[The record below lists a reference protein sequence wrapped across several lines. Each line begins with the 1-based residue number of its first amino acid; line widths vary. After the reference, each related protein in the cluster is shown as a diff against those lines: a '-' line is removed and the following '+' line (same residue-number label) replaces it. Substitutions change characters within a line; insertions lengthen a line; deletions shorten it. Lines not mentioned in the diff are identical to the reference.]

1 MRHFTRDRSPFRVR
15 LACVKH
21 AASVQSEP
29 ESNSPVQ
36 ICSKDLRWT
45 EIRISKFLPVR
56 YSLVNE
62 PRRFTRRE
70 AVVYAASF
78 SLSTSFF
85 SFRESFFRGP
95 SGQLVGARETYVSF
109 SNSRQELFLPSGKI
123 SFPVALSDVAG
134 SLART
139 TLCAFSTPPSSI
151 FPQKILRIC
160 SPLTDYS
167 INALK
172 RHKKM
177 FGIFFA
183 VFHFSSPLFAEK
195 NHTPLLEKASF
206 PLQKTILPFRP
217 ASYFLCHGTKG
228 HTEGRKIHRTQRPG
242 CDIESTACCPFPLRK
257 EERQKQA
264 VLLYLRYPQQEA
276 AVPAKNA
283 KGILP
288 GRQPDKGS
296 PAISSTGLY
305 PARPSRAVII
315 FSTS

>member
-62 PRRFTRRE
+62 PHRFTRRE

-85 SFRESFFRGP
+85 YFAKVFFAAP

-109 SNSRQELFLPSGKI
+109 SNPRQELFLPSGKI
-123 SFPVALSDVAG
+123 SFPVALSDVAS

-139 TLCAFSTPPSSI
+139 ALCAFSTPPSSI
-151 FPQKILRIC
+151 FPQKIE
-160 SPLTDYS
+160 
-167 INALK
+167 
-172 RHKKM
+172 KM
-177 FGIFFA
+177 FPNRQKGAHASWIADFQSA
-183 VFHFSSPLFAEK
+183 VENHTALRKKSKVFH
-195 NHTPLLEKASF
+195 
-206 PLQKTILPFRP
+206 
-217 ASYFLCHGTKG
+217 
-228 HTEGRKIHRTQRPG
+228 
-242 CDIESTACCPFPLRK
+242 
-257 EERQKQA
+257 
-264 VLLYLRYPQQEA
+264 
-276 AVPAKNA
+276 
-283 KGILP
+283 
-288 GRQPDKGS
+288 
-296 PAISSTGLY
+296 
-305 PARPSRAVII
+305 II
-315 FSTS
+315 FYTICLQYG

>member
-62 PRRFTRRE
+62 PHRFTRRE

-85 SFRESFFRGP
+85 HFRESFFRGP
-95 SGQLVGARETYVSF
+95 VGATRWREGDLCLIF
-109 SNSRQELFLPSGKI
+109 KPASRTFLPSGKI
-123 SFPVALSDVAG
+123 SFPAALSDVAG

-139 TLCAFSTPPSSI
+139 ALCAFSTPPSSI

-160 SPLTDYS
+160 ALLTVYS
-167 INALK
+167 INIPK
-172 RHKKM
+172 RHRKM
-177 FGIFFA
+177 FGFFFA
-183 VFHFSSPLFAEK
+183 IFHFLLPFLLGKSTHS
-195 NHTPLLEKASF
+195 LLEKASF
-206 PLQKTILPFRP
+206 SLQETILPFRP
-217 ASYFLCHGTKG
+217 ASYFFCHGIKG
-228 HTEGRKIHRTQRPG
+228 HTEGRKIHRAPCPG
-242 CDIESTACCPFPLRK
+242 CDIESTACCPFP
-257 EERQKQA
+257 
-264 VLLYLRYPQQEA
+264 
-276 AVPAKNA
+276 
-283 KGILP
+283 
-288 GRQPDKGS
+288 
-296 PAISSTGLY
+296 
-305 PARPSRAVII
+305 
-315 FSTS
+315 

>member
-62 PRRFTRRE
+62 PHRFTRRE

-85 SFRESFFRGP
+85 HFAKVFFAAP

-109 SNSRQELFLPSGKI
+109 SNPRQELFLPSGKI
-123 SFPVALSDVAG
+123 SFPVARSDVTS

-139 TLCAFSTPPSSI
+139 ALCAFSTPPSSI
-151 FPQKILRIC
+151 FPQKNLWIC
-160 SPLTDYS
+160 SLLTDYS
-167 INALK
+167 INMPK
-172 RHKKM
+172 RHRKM
-177 FGIFFA
+177 FAF
-183 VFHFSSPLFAEK
+183 FSSNMLFPQK
-195 NHTPLLEKASF
+195 I
-206 PLQKTILPFRP
+206 PLQATPEWAPRN
-217 ASYFLCHGTKG
+217 ASTCLSA
-228 HTEGRKIHRTQRPG
+228 RLLIQRH
-242 CDIESTACCPFPLRK
+242 ETA
-257 EERQKQA
+257 
-264 VLLYLRYPQQEA
+264 V
-276 AVPAKNA
+276 
-283 KGILP
+283 GLP
-288 GRQPDKGS
+288 GSYLFQP
-296 PAISSTGLY
+296 
-305 PARPSRAVII
+305 
-315 FSTS
+315 

>member
-62 PRRFTRRE
+62 PHRFTRRE

-85 SFRESFFRGP
+85 HFAKVFFRGP
-95 SGQLVGARETYVSF
+95 VGATRWREGDLCLIF
-109 SNSRQELFLPSGKI
+109 KPASRTFLPSGKI
-123 SFPVALSDVAG
+123 SFPAALSDVAG

-139 TLCAFSTPPSSI
+139 ALCAFSTPPSSI

-160 SPLTDYS
+160 SMLTDYS
-167 INALK
+167 INIPK
-172 RHKKM
+172 RHRK
-177 FGIFFA
+177 FLINFFA
-183 VFHFSSPLFAEK
+183 FSFLPFFFFRQSSPSPLPSGRKVRPFSS
-195 NHTPLLEKASF
+195 
-206 PLQKTILPFRP
+206 
-217 ASYFLCHGTKG
+217 
-228 HTEGRKIHRTQRPG
+228 
-242 CDIESTACCPFPLRK
+242 
-257 EERQKQA
+257 
-264 VLLYLRYPQQEA
+264 EA
-276 AVPAKNA
+276 
-283 KGILP
+283 
-288 GRQPDKGS
+288 PD
-296 PAISSTGLY
+296 SS
-305 PARPSRAVII
+305 RS
-315 FSTS
+315 

>member
-62 PRRFTRRE
+62 PHRFTRRE
-70 AVVYAASF
+70 AAIYAASF

-85 SFRESFFRGP
+85 HFRESFFFAAP

-109 SNSRQELFLPSGKI
+109 SNPRQELFLPSGKI

-139 TLCAFSTPPSSI
+139 ALCAFPTPPSSI
-151 FPQKILRIC
+151 FPQKIE
-160 SPLTDYS
+160 
-167 INALK
+167 
-172 RHKKM
+172 KM
-177 FGIFFA
+177 FSNRQKGASASCSSVFQPA
-183 VFHFSSPLFAEK
+183 VCDSTSSPRKSKVLYDIFHAIC
-195 NHTPLLEKASF
+195 
-206 PLQKTILPFRP
+206 LQ
-217 ASYFLCHGTKG
+217 YG
-228 HTEGRKIHRTQRPG
+228 
-242 CDIESTACCPFPLRK
+242 
-257 EERQKQA
+257 
-264 VLLYLRYPQQEA
+264 
-276 AVPAKNA
+276 
-283 KGILP
+283 
-288 GRQPDKGS
+288 
-296 PAISSTGLY
+296 
-305 PARPSRAVII
+305 
-315 FSTS
+315 

>member
-62 PRRFTRRE
+62 PHRFTRRE

-85 SFRESFFRGP
+85 SFSRKFFSRPRRGN
-95 SGQLVGARETYVSF
+95 SLARGRLMSHFQTRVKNF
-109 SNSRQELFLPSGKI
+109 FLPSGKF
-123 SFPVALSDVAG
+123 SFPVVLSDVAS

-139 TLCAFSTPPSSI
+139 ALCAFSTPPSSI
-151 FPQKILRIC
+151 FPQKILWIY

-167 INALK
+167 TNIPK
-172 RHKKM
+172 RHRKM
-177 FGIFFA
+177 F
-183 VFHFSSPLFAEK
+183 
-195 NHTPLLEKASF
+195 
-206 PLQKTILPFRP
+206 
-217 ASYFLCHGTKG
+217 
-228 HTEGRKIHRTQRPG
+228 
-242 CDIESTACCPFPLRK
+242 
-257 EERQKQA
+257 
-264 VLLYLRYPQQEA
+264 
-276 AVPAKNA
+276 
-283 KGILP
+283 
-288 GRQPDKGS
+288 
-296 PAISSTGLY
+296 
-305 PARPSRAVII
+305 
-315 FSTS
+315 

>member
-62 PRRFTRRE
+62 PHRFTRRE

-85 SFRESFFRGP
+85 IFAKVFFAAP

-109 SNSRQELFLPSGKI
+109 SNPRQELFLPSGKI
-123 SFPVALSDVAG
+123 SFPAALSDVAG

-139 TLCAFSTPPSSI
+139 ALCAFSTPPSSI
-151 FPQKILRIC
+151 FPQKIE
-160 SPLTDYS
+160 
-167 INALK
+167 
-172 RHKKM
+172 KM
-177 FGIFFA
+177 FSNRQKGASASCSSVFQPA
-183 VFHFSSPLFAEK
+183 VCDSTSSPRKSKALHDIF
-195 NHTPLLEKASF
+195 HTIC
-206 PLQKTILPFRP
+206 LQ
-217 ASYFLCHGTKG
+217 YG
-228 HTEGRKIHRTQRPG
+228 
-242 CDIESTACCPFPLRK
+242 
-257 EERQKQA
+257 
-264 VLLYLRYPQQEA
+264 
-276 AVPAKNA
+276 
-283 KGILP
+283 
-288 GRQPDKGS
+288 
-296 PAISSTGLY
+296 
-305 PARPSRAVII
+305 
-315 FSTS
+315 